1 MDEVRRF
8 LRYTL
13 PGLSAV
19 IQLFIWLSITDY
31 DVLFK
36 ILSAKD
42 LIQSLGIVL
51 TIFIGSGGLGY
62 LFANIYF
69 SLYWSRPFSR
79 LVAIDHLT
87 LLEGLRKEMIMIVDM
102 YGKEHI
108 NDLSKREAWTIITQY
123 WHSKVEDNIKIKG
136 VNKITDRLT
145 DVTHGLGAT
154 FIGSLSAF
162 ASWIII
168 HLHFSEASVFFS
180 SKGILLV
187 LFLWAILIILL
198 GLAYHR
204 TNLALQS
211 IANSTLTD
219 IVCNEYQAVGH
230 KIKIYYQK

>member
-13 PGLSAV
+13 PGLSAL
-19 IQLFIWLSITDY
+19 IQLLIGLSITDSGI
-31 DVLFK
+31 VCK

-42 LIQSLGIVL
+42 LTQSLGIIL

-69 SLYWSRPFSR
+69 SLYRSWPFSR
-79 LVAIDHLT
+79 LIAIDHLT
-87 LLEGLRKEMIMIVDM
+87 LLKDLRKEIIEIVDLS
-102 YGKEHI
+102 GKAYA

-123 WHSKVEDNIKIKG
+123 WHSKIEENTKIKG
-136 VNKITDRLT
+136 INIITDRLT

-154 FIGSLSAF
+154 FIGSLSAL
-162 ASWIII
+162 ASWIAI
-168 HLHFSEASVFFS
+168 HLSIAQDSASFISQKVF
-180 SKGILLV
+180 IV
-187 LFLWAILIILL
+187 FLGWAILIFML
-198 GLAYHR
+198 GFAYRR

-211 IANSTLTD
+211 IANTTLTD
-219 IVCNEYQAVGH
+219 IICREYQAGN